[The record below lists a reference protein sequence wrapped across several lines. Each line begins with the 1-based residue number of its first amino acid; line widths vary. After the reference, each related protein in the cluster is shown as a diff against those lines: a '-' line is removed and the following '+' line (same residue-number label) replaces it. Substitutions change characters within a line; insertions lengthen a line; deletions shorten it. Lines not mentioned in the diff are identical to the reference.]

1 MANCP
6 ECGNKQAI
14 PLVDFNAALDLL
26 RIHPPRPTMP
36 VDEWIRSNDG
46 CHGVLDV
53 LIQQRIGVVE

>member
-6 ECGNKQAI
+6 DCNDQQTISLK
-14 PLVDFNAALDLL
+14 DFNAALDLL

-36 VDEWIRSNDG
+36 LTEWIRSNEG